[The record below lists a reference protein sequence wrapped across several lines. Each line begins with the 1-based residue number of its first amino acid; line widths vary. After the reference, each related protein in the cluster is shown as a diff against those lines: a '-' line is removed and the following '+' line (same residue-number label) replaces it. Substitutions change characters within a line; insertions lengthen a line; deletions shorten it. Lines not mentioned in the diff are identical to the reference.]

1 MCPTAIVGLPS
12 IYLER
17 NLGPILAGSFTGRL
31 LIPFPCL
38 HPNVR
43 QTNLGP
49 YPQFFDI
56 PPQWVFG
63 DQGVQGYIANAA
75 ANRVPF
81 PDHIAYTRICSPTP
95 TPQAILE
102 ILV

>member
-1 MCPTAIVGLPS
+1 MTHSHSRFTTP
-12 IYLER
+12 LER

-43 QTNLGP
+43 RTNLGP

-56 PPQWVFG
+56 LPQWLFG
-63 DQGVQGYIANAA
+63 DRGAGLYCQQ
-75 ANRVPF
+75 
-81 PDHIAYTRICSPTP
+81 S
-95 TPQAILE
+95 AIP
-102 ILV
+102 